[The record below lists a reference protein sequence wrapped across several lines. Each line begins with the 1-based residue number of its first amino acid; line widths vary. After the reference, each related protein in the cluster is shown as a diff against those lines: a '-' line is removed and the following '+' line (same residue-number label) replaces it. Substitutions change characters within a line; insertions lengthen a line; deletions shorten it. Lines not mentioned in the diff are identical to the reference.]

1 MKSKTWLLPEFISDI
16 LPVEARTLEEIR
28 RKLLDLYQLSGF
40 ELVAPPLIEF
50 TESLFAG
57 QRNDL
62 PRKTAKLVDQIS
74 GRTLGVRPD
83 ITPQVS
89 RIDAHLLNRSGVT
102 RLCYC
107 GVVLHA
113 LPNDLIGDR
122 ELVQIGAE
130 IFGYAGIEADL
141 QIIDLAHKTL
151 EVAGVADAK
160 LDLTHPAIMRALLK
174 SYPALEDSVDTLN
187 SLVKQKAITS
197 LKAFLA
203 EIEGLPAETRD
214 ALLVLPTLYGG
225 VEVLEQARQQLPQL
239 PEIDEALTQLSTIA
253 KKFPEAT
260 IDLADVSGYDY
271 HTGISFAL
279 YAEGWHEALV
289 RGGRYDKV
297 ASAYG
302 RERPAT
308 GFSLNLRRLVQGLS
322 IAEPVEAIMTSW
334 SDDPAQVAVIQS
346 LREQGEIV
354 VQLFPNSKQEDEE
367 FVFTRELVLEDREW
381 ILKSIV

>member
-174 SYPALEDSVDTLN
+174 SYPALKDSVDTLN

-253 KKFPEAT
+253 KKFPEST